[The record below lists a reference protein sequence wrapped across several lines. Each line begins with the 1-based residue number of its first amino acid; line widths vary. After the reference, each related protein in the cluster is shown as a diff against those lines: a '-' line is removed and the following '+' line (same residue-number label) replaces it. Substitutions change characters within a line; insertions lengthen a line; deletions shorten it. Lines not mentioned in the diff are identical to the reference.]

1 MEKVQQTDGKTI
13 YNKDNKKQ
21 LQVMTNQQ
29 NGRWVLKD
37 KTWWKDPTPADGSA
51 LPLEA
56 DCHKG
61 HQGIERTVI
70 GVRR

>member
-1 MEKVQQTDGKTI
+1 MRGGYQKIKRDGK
-13 YNKDNKKQ
+13 
-21 LQVMTNQQ
+21 
-29 NGRWVLKD
+29 
-37 KTWWKDPTPADGSA
+37 TPADGPA